1 MAYINYLELTFSI
14 LSFFKGFY
22 DNSKRRRQQYLAAAK
37 FAKRQNTEYP
47 LICCTSAVRL
57 QQCVAAQVPVTRD
70 VFFSYLLVLSL
81 NTYFSLT
88 IRGKQS
94 AGFMLFLKS
103 LDEAFGNCLSQALL
117 PSSEASYNWHS
128 RNRCC
133 QDNHQQVSPMML
145 AFCYLQIVPSPEPIP
160 ATYKVHDRSKKMSH
174 RAAHCTGVG
183 GQIS

>member
-1 MAYINYLELTFSI
+1 MLCSFQYIKVRTFDNQKGSHEHCLALLVTLTEMAYINYLELTFSI

-117 PSSEASYNWHS
+117 PSSEASYN
-128 RNRCC
+128 
-133 QDNHQQVSPMML
+133 
-145 AFCYLQIVPSPEPIP
+145 
-160 ATYKVHDRSKKMSH
+160 
-174 RAAHCTGVG
+174 
-183 GQIS
+183 